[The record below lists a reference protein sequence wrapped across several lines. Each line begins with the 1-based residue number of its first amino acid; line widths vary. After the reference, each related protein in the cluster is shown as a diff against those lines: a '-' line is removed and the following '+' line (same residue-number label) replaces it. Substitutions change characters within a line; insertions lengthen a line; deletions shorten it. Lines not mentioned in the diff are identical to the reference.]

1 MRVNEYPI
9 QDVMKHLGIKQQGG
23 RFEHQCDETLE
34 LKGIPNAYF
43 YSNNTFYCPLC
54 FKFGN
59 NKTLIEDTKKFKT
72 EREVN
77 HWALQY
83 FNEYEISP
91 LLSVNTG
98 DFITQLGKITAHSM
112 SALSGSPKTQEWLK
126 AKYGFLN
133 EDVMS
138 FQLGLL
144 TDTVLHNT
152 SDEIVKLYN
161 LKDAVGSVTLPI
173 IHNGDVVAI
182 KLFPTRHDSTMP
194 TSLIGDLKGFAIPC
208 FNYTTAK
215 QKLNEDIE
223 KVRKNSLQEA
233 NVLLVCETELDVLAL
248 RKYCN
253 IDTAIALPSLQNHTL
268 EQRKQIV
275 ELGSL
280 ANDTII
286 CFNSIA
292 KSKESAEHLAQ
303 NLLNLG
309 SDFKVMSLPKDMD
322 TISEGLQNA
331 INSDTFIEEVR
342 NKLYYGYSFLSEY
355 IEEQRGNLTVD
366 SVINRI
372 CEWIARL
379 PSSSTKLYTTQ
390 LSNIPKNSKFFVD
403 KAFRSRYLVEE
414 KVANS
419 RIIQM
424 RRNFGRNEESDIVL
438 SDDNNEGVTRFFM
451 QDYWYDIEEQNLK
464 AQKTIYTKV
473 KQVRRDG
480 TEEQVCSVRVPV
492 TVRASATNAGAM
504 SYSFFP
510 IEPNYLDEY
519 EKGFLA
525 PYDLAGSAPQ
535 WQLDGNSPYTFRSF
549 LEEKGNVSVDALKL
563 FEDIRGVLNDY
574 YYFKDLNYADLLT
587 AFVMMTYV
595 YMLVD
600 SVPYLHI
607 KGSAGSGKSQLVDLL
622 QQMTFNSEKLVN
634 ANSTHIYRIVH
645 SKRCTLFMNEEEH
658 LNNSQNLRN
667 TDILPILKDS
677 YSKTGGE
684 VPRFDD
690 IKGSNYKVTRF
701 NAYCPKVFSG
711 TKPVEKI
718 LATRAIVIETTKV
731 PPEKLKGI
739 KDYSLNKIYL
749 ESHFQDIRNRL
760 MIWSLTQYHTYF
772 NNYQSGKQELRDE
785 KIGNRD
791 LDVWSPIYASF
802 GTVGLEERGMA
813 IINEISGR
821 SAEKAKL
828 DKENSDFAE
837 ISQLLYDLV
846 YEFKMTKGNKPPAG
860 TSGLNKN
867 YLGFFFAQDK
877 CWMTKSLFEKNF
889 PAVLKER
896 CSTNKYAG
904 NVYYTNQRPLW
915 TNIGYIINRK
925 YHSDV
930 PDTGYLRNRST
941 YQIDPIS
948 FDRVINDYHIN
959 ISDDKKMFSDLC
971 R

>member
-9 QDVMKHLGIKQQGG
+9 QDVMKHLGIKQEGG
-23 RFEHQCDETLE
+23 RFEHQCDETLD

-43 YSNNTFYCPLC
+43 YSNNTFYCPSC
-54 FKFGN
+54 FKLGN
-59 NKTLIEDTKKFKT
+59 NKTLIEDTKNFKT
-72 EREVN
+72 EKEVN

-98 DFITQLGKITAHSM
+98 EFITQLGKITAHSM
-112 SALSGSPKTQEWLK
+112 SALSSSAKTRDWLK
-126 AKYGFLN
+126 AKYGFLE
-133 EDVMS
+133 EDIIS

-152 SDEIVKLYN
+152 SDDIVNVYS
-161 LKDAVGSVTLPI
+161 LKDVVGSITLPI

-182 KLFPTRHDSTMP
+182 KLFSTRHDSQMP
-194 TSLIGDLKGFAIPC
+194 INLIGDLKGFTIPC

-215 QKLNEDIE
+215 KRLNEDIE

-233 NVLLVCETELDVLAL
+233 NVLIVCETELDVLAL

-253 IDTAIALPSLQNHTL
+253 IDTAVSLPSIQNNTI
-268 EQRKQIV
+268 EQRKQII

-286 CFNSIA
+286 CFNNTV
-292 KSKESAEHLAQ
+292 KSKEYAETLAQ

-309 SDFKVMSLPKDMD
+309 SDFKIMSLPKEMD

-331 INSDTFIEEVR
+331 INSDAFIEEVQ

-366 SVINRI
+366 AVINRI

-403 KAFRSRYLVEE
+403 KAYRSRYLVEE

-424 RRNFGRNEESDIVL
+424 RRNFGRHEESEIIL
-438 SDDNNEGVTRFFM
+438 AEDNNEGLIRFFM
-451 QDYWYDIEEQNLK
+451 QDYWYDIEHQTLI

-473 KQVRRDG
+473 RQVRRDG
-480 TEEQVCSVRVPV
+480 TEEQVCSVRIPV
-492 TVRASATNAGAM
+492 TIKSSATNAGAL
-504 SYSFFP
+504 SFSFFP
-510 IEPNYLDEY
+510 IEPSYLDEY

-525 PYDLAGSAPQ
+525 PYDLAGSSPQ

-549 LEEKGNVSVDALKL
+549 IEEKGNIAVDALKL
-563 FEDIRGVLNDY
+563 FEDIRGVLQDY
-574 YYFKDLNYADLLT
+574 YHFKDPDYADVLA

-607 KGSAGSGKSQLVDLL
+607 KGSAGSGKSQLVDLV

-690 IKGSNYKVTRF
+690 IKGSNYKVTRY

-718 LATRAIVIETTKV
+718 LATRTIVIETAKV
-731 PPEKLKGI
+731 PPDKLKGM

-760 MIWSLTQYHTYF
+760 MIWSLTQFHTYH
-772 NNYQSGKQELRDE
+772 NAYQAGLKELRDE
-785 KIGNRD
+785 RIGNRD

-802 GTVGLEERGMA
+802 VTVGMNERGMA

-821 SAEKAKL
+821 SAEKEKA

-837 ISQLLYDLV
+837 ITQLLYDLV
-846 YEFKMTKGNKPPAG
+846 YEFKTTKGNKPCAG
-860 TSGLNKN
+860 IKGSEKN
-867 YLGFFFAQDK
+867 FLGFFFGQGK
-877 CWMTKSLFEKNF
+877 VWMTKALFEKNF
-889 PAVLKER
+889 PILLKER
-896 CSTNKYAG
+896 LPTNKYS
-904 NVYYTNQRPLW
+904 NIYYVNQRPFW
-915 TNIGYIINRK
+915 VNIGYITKGK

-930 PDTGYLRNRST
+930 PETGYKRQRST
-941 YQIDPIS
+941 YKIEPSS
-948 FDRVINDYHIN
+948 FDRVIEDYHIN
-959 ISDDKKMFSDLC
+959 ISDDKKMLSDLC